1 MSINNSHYGANGVLL
16 YNGEVILIYYDGVEL
31 GLEPYTPV
39 ELMKGGKRKG
49 RIYLTS
55 HRIVF
60 INKDKSDRLQS
71 FSMPFMYMRS
81 LEIEQ
86 PVFGAN
92 HIKGEAGNEP
102 NGKWDGTAKFKLWFN
117 NGGAIE
123 FGQCLMNAGK
133 LASQARAAQEQIQRH
148 VTTGNI
154 YPAPPPAYTTLNPN
168 SYGWVPMDRFP
179 DRPAGDNVFMY
190 DQPPPY
196 SGIFD
201 QKEQKT
207 NSFDERHR
215 VQNVTNGFV
224 SQNDPSKVYVPSAPQ
239 NEEDLPSYSDSQ
251 SKKHN

>member
-1 MSINNSHYGANGVLL
+1 
-16 YNGEVILIYYDGVEL
+16 
-31 GLEPYTPV
+31 
-39 ELMKGGKRKG
+39 
-49 RIYLTS
+49 
-55 HRIVF
+55 
-60 INKDKSDRLQS
+60 
-71 FSMPFMYMRS
+71 
-81 LEIEQ
+81 
-86 PVFGAN
+86 
-92 HIKGEAGNEP
+92 
-102 NGKWDGTAKFKLWFN
+102 
-117 NGGAIE
+117 
-123 FGQCLMNAGK
+123 MNAGK

-201 QKEQKT
+201 QKDQKT

-239 NEEDLPSYSDSQ
+239 NVRDLIRIKRSVLQ
-251 SKKHN
+251 SPDRIGPAIFEVPKSPGDILTLND